1 MITADVADSE
11 MLVHDLLNM
20 ALNDETD
27 HLLRTGEQSEIEGLI
42 SGVKDPNL
50 K

>member
-1 MITADVADSE
+1 VLTADVADAE

-27 HLLRTGEQSEIEGLI
+27 ELLRSGE
-42 SGVKDPNL
+42 
-50 K
+50 